1 VNNDGI
7 LDLILGGNQYEFK
20 PQFSRLDSNYGS
32 VLLGSK
38 SGTFSWLPKSNIGRI
53 WKVFGIL
60 SAVTIV
66 EVYLGILKPDFLFMN
81 DFLSMNLLN
90 WIFYA
95 LTVFKAYY
103 IVYAFMHMEGEKSS
117 LRSAVVFPVIFLI
130 LYLLFIL
137 LTEGDYIYEVFKN
150 STIKWNF

>member
-1 VNNDGI
+1 MSHEHV
-7 LDLILGGNQYEFK
+7 
-20 PQFSRLDSNYGS
+20 SN
-32 VLLGSK
+32 
-38 SGTFSWLPKSNIGRI
+38 TGRI

-60 SAVTIV
+60 SAVTII
-66 EVYLGILKPDFLFMN
+66 EVYLGILKPDFLHMN
-81 DFLSMNLLN
+81 NFASMNLLN

-95 LTVFKAYY
+95 LTIFKAYY
-103 IVYAFMHMEGEKSS
+103 IVWAFMHMEGEKST

-137 LTEGDYIYEVFKN
+137 LTEGNYIYEVFKN